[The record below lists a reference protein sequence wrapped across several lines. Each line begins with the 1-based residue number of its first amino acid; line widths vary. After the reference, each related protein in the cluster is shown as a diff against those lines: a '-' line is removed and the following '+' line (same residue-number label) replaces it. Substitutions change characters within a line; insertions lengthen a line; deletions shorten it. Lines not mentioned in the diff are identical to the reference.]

1 MKDIKTIIQILPE
14 IYSIT
19 KDIENSLNSDSSYS
33 NSDDIKLK
41 ISMIY
46 QNLEQ
51 LFGELPNNLNLLNEI
66 NIENI
71 LNWKNSILIY
81 IFKQSFE
88 YLKSIYTTF
97 VSPAQINASEI
108 KLFLQISNKLNMDST
123 TNALLLIFLSELC
136 RTSDPTLSFNLIMEA
151 FEIKPDLGTILGAT
165 HLKNYIYNSEIIN
178 QQKKIKNCT
187 VCGGQGIPFHN
198 APSYKMVNYNHN
210 FLPAKLWMKCTEC
223 NNLYSQHFPL
233 KFFIRKNPLKI
244 IYPQQNQTQNLT
256 PISTYILRDWCN
268 ILQNLKQFTKG
279 KQILEIGIGNG
290 ALIATA
296 LEMNY
301 DIDCIEI

>member
-88 YLKSIYTTF
+88 YLK
-97 VSPAQINASEI
+97 
-108 KLFLQISNKLNMDST
+108 
-123 TNALLLIFLSELC
+123 
-136 RTSDPTLSFNLIMEA
+136 
-151 FEIKPDLGTILGAT
+151 
-165 HLKNYIYNSEIIN
+165 
-178 QQKKIKNCT
+178 
-187 VCGGQGIPFHN
+187 
-198 APSYKMVNYNHN
+198 
-210 FLPAKLWMKCTEC
+210 
-223 NNLYSQHFPL
+223 
-233 KFFIRKNPLKI
+233 
-244 IYPQQNQTQNLT
+244 
-256 PISTYILRDWCN
+256 
-268 ILQNLKQFTKG
+268 
-279 KQILEIGIGNG
+279 
-290 ALIATA
+290 
-296 LEMNY
+296 
-301 DIDCIEI
+301 

>member
-178 QQKKIKNCT
+178 QQK
-187 VCGGQGIPFHN
+187 
-198 APSYKMVNYNHN
+198 
-210 FLPAKLWMKCTEC
+210 
-223 NNLYSQHFPL
+223 
-233 KFFIRKNPLKI
+233 
-244 IYPQQNQTQNLT
+244 
-256 PISTYILRDWCN
+256 
-268 ILQNLKQFTKG
+268 NLK
-279 KQILEIGIGNG
+279 N
-290 ALIATA
+290 
-296 LEMNY
+296 
-301 DIDCIEI
+301 